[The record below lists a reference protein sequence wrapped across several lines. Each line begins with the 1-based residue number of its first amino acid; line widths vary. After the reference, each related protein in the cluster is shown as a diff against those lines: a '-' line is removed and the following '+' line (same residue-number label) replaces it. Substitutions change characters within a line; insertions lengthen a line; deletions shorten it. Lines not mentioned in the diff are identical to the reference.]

1 MTAQE
6 VKDWLAFIKSIRLE
20 HLIIVVLIIVILYLL
35 THPEKIETW
44 KGLIQSLFI
53 WSKKAQ
59 KNSIS
64 NRLSGSIK
72 SATKKMSDSERAL
85 FPAAVKIEWVDE
97 ENETR
102 ESFLNGKQVIIRMN
116 RSNDLNKTTS
126 IAAIEMAKTGVL
138 SNGKRYMHNDVSR
151 ASDFLFARKLVSYIN
166 NGQSLGYFDEAF
178 FRPLYESDMMFKK
191 YFDQLVEADHN
202 GMYTAVFLNE
212 IRKMANMLFPEPADA
227 KAQDDTIALL
237 KFLYDLCTKADTAS
251 FRFVGNYIKI
261 DVAFTGHSYVLFKQ
275 GYEFYVKKCYTAL
288 CEKINTVYIFALG
301 LKMQD
306 ALGVEELFHEEHPD
320 FAETKRTEFIHT
332 FSDQRRKRGICIEFC
347 KIVDT

>member
-6 VKDWLAFIKSIRLE
+6 AKDWLEFIKSISLE
-20 HLIIVVLIIVILYLL
+20 HLIIISLIIVIVYLF

-44 KGLIQSLFI
+44 KGLIQSLFV

-72 SATKKMSDSERAL
+72 SAAKKMPEGERAL
-85 FPAAVKIEWVDE
+85 FPASVKIEWVDE
-97 ENETR
+97 GNETR

-116 RSNDLNKTTS
+116 RSNDLNKTTA

-138 SNGKRYMHNDVSR
+138 ANGKRYMHSDVSR

-166 NGQSLGYFDEAF
+166 SGQSLGYFDEAY
-178 FRPLYESDMMFKK
+178 FRPLYESDATFKK
-191 YFDQLVEADHN
+191 YFDQLIEADRN

-212 IRKMANMLFPEPADA
+212 IRKMANMLFPQPADE
-227 KAQDDTIALL
+227 KAQEDTLTLL
-237 KFLYDLCTKADTAS
+237 KFLYDLCTRADTAS
-251 FRFVGNYIKI
+251 FRFDGHYIKI
-261 DVAFTGHSYVLFKQ
+261 DVAFTGDSYVLFRE
-275 GYEFYVKKCYTAL
+275 GYEFYVKKCYSAL

-301 LKMQD
+301 LKMHD
-306 ALGVEELFHEEHPD
+306 AMGVEEQFHEEHPD

-332 FSDQRRKRGICIEFC
+332 FSDQRKKRGICIEFC
-347 KIVDT
+347 KIADK